1 MQKVYMREPKLT
13 PSAPRLDD
21 ERILHFSLQEALPST
36 HTLALNLA
44 FGTLSYISCVG
55 DRPLLLMQ
63 EQFTN
68 SEMSVL
74 LPLLEA
80 FPYYCPYE
88 IMFAHFYNGKVND
101 KLVARSRQHLQ
112 AAAEEGLWDQEMR
125 PVRSALSRTRLK
137 LRPFGIEVSSIL
149 ATGYLLMISN
159 RMPHL
164 ESPEET
170 SNVRELIQ
178 KTSSIVAIS

>member
-13 PSAPRLDD
+13 VNAPRLDE
-21 ERILHFSLQEALPST
+21 ERIMHFSLQEALPST

-44 FGTLSYISCVG
+44 FGTLSYISCVA

-68 SEMSVL
+68 GEMSVL

-88 IMFAHFYNGKVND
+88 IMFAHFYNGKVSD
-101 KLVARSRQHLQ
+101 KIIARSRQHLQ

-137 LRPFGIEVSSIL
+137 LRPFGIDISSIL

-159 RMPHL
+159 RMPHT
-164 ESPEET
+164 EEAEP
-170 SNVRELIQ
+170 SNVTVKWGKSL
-178 KTSSIVAIS
+178 A

>member
-1 MQKVYMREPKLT
+1 MQKVYMREPKITLN
-13 PSAPRLDD
+13 APKIDE

-44 FGTLSYISCVG
+44 FGTMSYISCVA

-68 SEMSVL
+68 GEMSVL

-88 IMFAHFYNGKVND
+88 IMFAHFYNGKISD
-101 KLVARSRQHLQ
+101 KIVARCRQHLQ

-125 PVRSALSRTRLK
+125 PVRSALSRARLK
-137 LRPFGIEVSSIL
+137 LRPFGIDISSIL
-149 ATGYLLMISN
+149 ATGYILMITN
-159 RMPHL
+159 RAPQT
-164 ESPEET
+164 ES
-170 SNVRELIQ
+170 
-178 KTSSIVAIS
+178 A